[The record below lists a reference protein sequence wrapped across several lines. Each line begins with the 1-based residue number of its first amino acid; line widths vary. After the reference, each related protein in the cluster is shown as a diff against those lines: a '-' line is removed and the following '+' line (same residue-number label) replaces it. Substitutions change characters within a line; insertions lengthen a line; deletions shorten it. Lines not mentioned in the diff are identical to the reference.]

1 MESKTIKLRY
11 PVEVE
16 GAKHSEL
23 TMRRPLVGDLRAA
36 QRSAGAGA
44 TGEDTEIAL
53 FTNLCEVP
61 PALWD
66 KMDLGDYLEVQEAY
80 AGFLSRASTGAA
92 RGTSSRTSSHQS
104 FEVIDALDV
113 AEMAELYEDAR
124 ELLKA
129 QAATVRLV

>member
-11 PVEVE
+11 PVEVD
-16 GAKHSEL
+16 GAKYAEL

-44 TGEDTEIAL
+44 TPADVEIAT

-66 KMDLGDYLEVQEAY
+66 KMDLGDYYHVQDAY
-80 AGFLSRASTGAA
+80 QGFLSRSSTSAS
-92 RGTSSRTSSHQS
+92 REPPSRTSSTS
-104 FEVIDALDV
+104 PS
-113 AEMAELYEDAR
+113 
-124 ELLKA
+124 
-129 QAATVRLV
+129 T